1 MKYICFFT
9 SFFKNLI
16 SFITHLVPPI
26 AKDVTQHSLRI
37 LKRTVQTPSLT

>member
-1 MKYICFFT
+1 
-9 SFFKNLI
+9 
-16 SFITHLVPPI
+16 LVPPI